1 MIPIAEA
8 AGTADAAG
16 RREKTDLDRYLFRRK
31 LARRVSRFFYLTL
44 IIGICF
50 TILYPL
56 IKLVPSVFSDLSD
69 LGNPNLSIL
78 PLHWSALSFTAAWT
92 MMMTYGPM
100 TMPLSLLYAGA
111 IMAVQ
116 VMVSAMAGYSLARV
130 DFPGRNLIFFFVIF
144 TFLVP
149 NESLLISQYIHFKH
163 FDIFGIFQAV
173 TGSDVNLIDRP
184 VTLFLMAALGFG
196 LNQSLFIFIF
206 RQFFR
211 GAPKELEEAAL
222 IDGCGFYRTYFRIM
236 LVNAKPAI
244 LTVGILSFVWNY
256 ADTYY
261 TSYFNPSGPYL
272 SVILNRTFSSAN
284 MQQILNSVKTWYSV
298 PNVNNYTFDAV
309 RQAAALIYLIPL
321 LILYFFFQKKLVE
334 NLEMSGI
341 VG

>member
-1 MIPIAEA
+1 VIQ
-8 AGTADAAG
+8 TADAAG
-16 RREKTDLDRYLFRRK
+16 VAGAGFPKKKTGLGRYLFQKRLSRRIYW
-31 LARRVSRFFYLTL
+31 FFYLTL
-44 IIGICF
+44 IVGICF

-56 IKLVPSVFSDLSD
+56 IQLIPSVFSELSD
-69 LGNPNLSIL
+69 LGNPNISVL
-78 PLHWSALSFTAAWT
+78 PLHWSTLSLPAAWT

-111 IMAVQ
+111 IMVVQ
-116 VMVSAMAGYSLARV
+116 VMISAMAGYSLARV
-130 DFPGRNLIFFFVIF
+130 NFPGRNIIFFLVIF

-149 NESLLISQYIHFKH
+149 NESLLISQYIRFKH
-163 FDIFGIFQAV
+163 FDIFGLFQIF
-173 TGSDVNLIDRP
+173 TGSDIDLIDQP
-184 VTLFLMAALGFG
+184 VTLFMMALFGFG

-211 GAPKELEEAAL
+211 NAPKELEEAAL
-222 IDGCGFYRTYFRIM
+222 IDGCGFYSTYFKIM
-236 LVNAKPAI
+236 LANAKPAI

-272 SVILNRTFSSAN
+272 SVILDHNFALAN
-284 MQQILNSVKTWYSV
+284 MQQILNSIKAWYGI

-309 RQAAALIYLIPL
+309 RQAAAIIYLFPL
-321 LILYFFFQKKLVE
+321 LVLYSFFQKKLVE